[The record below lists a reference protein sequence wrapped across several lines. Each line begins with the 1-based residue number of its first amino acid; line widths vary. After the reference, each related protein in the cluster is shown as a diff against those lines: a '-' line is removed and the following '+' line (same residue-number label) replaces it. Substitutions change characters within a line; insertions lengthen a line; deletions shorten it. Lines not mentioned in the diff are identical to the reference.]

1 MEVTNLQTRVRFI
14 PVWIKIIK
22 WSCFIIF
29 LMLLVLNIIFRMHVH
44 LAETFVWF
52 VFDYHTT
59 KTKHQNNHPWILN
72 CTTLH
77 ILRCISIIF
86 YDIMTCATRS
96 SQTLRTISQ
105 WFLFGDFYCMQ
116 YCHWHVLNFDIAWY
130 LVSSWSKILKFLRY
144 SIFITPRQNFLL

>member
-1 MEVTNLQTRVRFI
+1 MELFH
-14 PVWIKIIK
+14 WFS
-22 WSCFIIF
+22 WFCFFSISY
-29 LMLLVLNIIFRMHVH
+29 LVCK
-44 LAETFVWF
+44 FVWQRYLHGL
-52 VFDYHTT
+52 VFNYHTI
-59 KTKHQNNHPWILN
+59 KTKHQNHHPWALN

-144 SIFITPRQNFLL
+144 SIFVTPRQNFLL